1 MRVDDVYVITPYDCN
16 YHKDIT
22 ELDILDACNSSNISL
37 SSLQKEEFTKEY
49 IIKTLGRYIDGYPGA
64 FTFKKD
70 YKNIVFSTL
79 YSKFK
84 EECERLTFE
93 DFCKPFYLST
103 VSSDS
108 PIIVY
113 CNDET
118 GITVGILEDF
128 LRMPDLIEQTTFKV
142 VALYSRRM

>member
-1 MRVDDVYVITPYDCN
+1 MRIDDVYVIMPYD
-16 YHKDIT
+16 YSEEIT
-22 ELDILDACNSSNISL
+22 DMDILERSSSISNISL
-37 SSLQKEEFTKEY
+37 SSLRKEEFSTEC
-49 IIKTLGRYIDGYPGA
+49 ILKTLGKYIDGYVGA

-70 YKNIVFSTL
+70 YKSIVFKEL

-84 EECERLTFE
+84 EKCERLTFE
-93 DFCKPFYLST
+93 EFCKPFYLST

-113 CNDET
+113 CDSET

-142 VALYSRRM
+142 VALYSRHM